1 MGAILSLFS
10 PATPPTPQQAVEKK
24 VADYGKSLDR
34 RIAKRQ
40 KSIVENTS
48 QAKKQVEQEAAD
60 KQQAIEKTVSDPVVK
75 KALQEEAQKVQ
86 MFKTSLIAKRADSD
100 EKVRQAEQA
109 KADAKKAALMQQL
122 KLLQARRAE
131 ALKKRQAAI
140 AKAKAAQEAAMAAA
154 QKASAQTPEQKAAAE
169 KAMKEN
175 EAAIAAA
182 KKVEA
187 DAKAARKEQEKKTA
201 DAEKKL
207 NESIKKEEKAQRAAE
222 EKDKKDRA
230 KYNKQIADAKAK
242 TDREIR
248 EGREFDKKGADYRRT
263 QDAKSKAS
271 QKSMPGSRQSAKQTW
286 KQKLEKRERERKRN
300 TAKYIR
306 RRLTK
311 KDKDEFKKCK
321 TVHAVTRPGYMGTYC
336 KGIVNKFIKAQLV
349 PSNVLIKMIM
359 KKVKGIDYP
368 KSMVDQM
375 KRRSGGGRKR
385 KRPSP
390 SSRQKQYE
398 AGMIRRCGNRN
409 YLRRN
414 KRKCEK
420 FLKKLRSKLGRGGG
434 GGMKYKGRTKPM
446 SWWKR
451 RCRGWAFS
459 RKYRSNC
466 KTARLGP
473 SPSRSGGGGMKFRGR
488 MYPLS
493 WWKRLC
499 RRRRFKSR
507 NRTNC
512 RKAESGGGG
521 SSPPAYMSRSQ
532 AKKILKKCRNYRY
545 KIRNNAKCK
554 QAKKRSRPSVTF
566 PSAAAIAGASWNRAK
581 AKPPPKRKKKYQ
593 LPRSYRPSF
602 QKSRPGRAGANLGRS
617 RPMSAMQRRRSRSR
631 SRGRGRCFSE
641 YTKVTLASG
650 ETKCIK
656 DISLGE
662 QLEGGILVDATM
674 QIKNRTNDPFYRIKS
689 DALND
694 YVYVTGTHHILHGDK
709 YIQVSEHPDAEITD
723 KCDMILYCLVTS
735 THTIPVGEITFW
747 DWEDDLVK
755 A

>member
-60 KQQAIEKTVSDPVVK
+60 KQQAIEKTVSDPVIK

-122 KLLQARRAE
+122 KLLQARRME

-182 KKVEA
+182 KKIEA
-187 DAKAARKEQEKKTA
+187 DAKAARKEQEMKTA
-201 DAEKKL
+201 EAEKKL

-230 KYNKQIADAKAK
+230 KYNKQLAAAKAK
-242 TDREIR
+242 TEKEIR
-248 EGREFDKKGADYRRT
+248 EGRAFDKKGADYRRT
-263 QDAKSKAS
+263 QDAKSRAS
-271 QKSMPGSRQSAKQTW
+271 QKSMPGSRQSAKLSW
-286 KQKLEKRERERKRN
+286 KQKLEKRERERLRN

-311 KDKDEFKKCK
+311 KDKREFKKCSS
-321 TVHAVTRPGYMGTYC
+321 VHAVTRPGYMGTYC

-349 PSNVLIKMIM
+349 PSNVLIKMMM

-368 KSMVDQM
+368 KSMVKQM
-375 KRRSGGGRKR
+375 TKRMLGRFGRKR
-385 KRPSP
+385 KRLLP
-390 SSRQKQYE
+390 SSRRKQYE
-398 AGMIRRCGNRN
+398 AGMIGRCRNRN

-414 KRKCEK
+414 RRKCQK
-420 FLKKLRSKLGRGGG
+420 FLKKAMKLG
-434 GGMKYKGRTKPM
+434 GGMKY
-446 SWWKR
+446 
-451 RCRGWAFS
+451 
-459 RKYRSNC
+459 
-466 KTARLGP
+466 
-473 SPSRSGGGGMKFRGR
+473 RGR
-488 MYPLS
+488 MRPLS

-499 RRRRFKSR
+499 RRWRFKAR
-507 NRTNC
+507 NRRNC
-512 RKAESGGGG
+512 RKAYSGGGG
-521 SSPPAYMSRSQ
+521 SMSRSQ
-532 AKKILKKCRNYRY
+532 AKRILKKCRNFRY
-545 KIRNNAKCK
+545 MVRNKRKCM

-566 PSAAAIAGASWNRAK
+566 PSAAAIAGAAWNVAK

-593 LPRSYRPSF
+593 LPRSYRPSRP
-602 QKSRPGRAGANLGRS
+602 SRSRSRS
-617 RPMSAMQRRRSRSR
+617 RPMSAMQRKRSRSR
-631 SRGRGRCFSE
+631 SRGRGRGRGRCFSE

-689 DALND
+689 EALND

>member
-140 AKAKAAQEAAMAAA
+140 AKAKAAQEAAMMAA

-187 DAKAARKEQEKKTA
+187 DAKAARKEQEMKTA
-201 DAEKKL
+201 EAEKKL
-207 NESIKKEEKAQRAAE
+207 NESIKKEEQAQRAAE

-242 TDREIR
+242 TDKEIR
-248 EGREFDKKGADYRRT
+248 EGRAFNKKGADYRRT
-263 QDAKSKAS
+263 QDAKSRAS
-271 QKSMPGSRQSAKQTW
+271 QKSGPGSRKSAKLSW
-286 KQKLEKRERERKRN
+286 KQQLEKRERERKRN

-306 RRLTK
+306 SRLTR
-311 KDKDEFKKCK
+311 KDRNEFKRCSS
-321 TVHAVTRPGYMGTYC
+321 VHAVTRPGYMGTYC
-336 KGIVNKFIKAQLV
+336 KGIVNKFIKAQMV
-349 PSNVLIKMIM
+349 PSNVLIQMIM
-359 KKVKGIDYP
+359 KNVKGIDYP

-385 KRPSP
+385 KRPPP

-398 AGMIRRCGNRN
+398 AAMIGRCRNRN

-414 KRKCEK
+414 RARCQK
-420 FLKKLRSKLGRGGG
+420 FLKKVRRKLGSP
-434 GGMKYKGRTKPM
+434 GRKIT
-446 SWWKR
+446 
-451 RCRGWAFS
+451 G
-459 RKYRSNC
+459 
-466 KTARLGP
+466 L
-473 SPSRSGGGGMKFRGR
+473 KFRGR
-488 MYPLS
+488 MYPLR
-493 WWKRLC
+493 WWKRMC
-499 RRRRFKSR
+499 RRRLFKSR
-507 NRTNC
+507 NSANC

-521 SSPPAYMSRSQ
+521 SSPPAYMSRSK
-532 AKKILKKCRNYRY
+532 AKSILKKCRNFRY
-545 KIRNNAKCK
+545 KIRNTRLCNM
-554 QAKKRSRPSVTF
+554 AKKRLKPSVTF
-566 PSAAAIAGASWNRAK
+566 PSAAAIASASWNRAK
-581 AKPPPKRKKKYQ
+581 PKRKPPPKRKKKYQ
-593 LPRSYRPSF
+593 MPRSYRPSRP
-602 QKSRPGRAGANLGRS
+602 SRSRSRS
-617 RPMSAMQRRRSRSR
+617 RPMSAMQRKRSRSR

-689 DALND
+689 EALND

>member
-1 MGAILSLFS
+1 M
-10 PATPPTPQQAVEKK
+10 
-24 VADYGKSLDR
+24 
-34 RIAKRQ
+34 
-40 KSIVENTS
+40 
-48 QAKKQVEQEAAD
+48 
-60 KQQAIEKTVSDPVVK
+60 
-75 KALQEEAQKVQ
+75 
-86 MFKTSLIAKRADSD
+86 
-100 EKVRQAEQA
+100 
-109 KADAKKAALMQQL
+109 
-122 KLLQARRAE
+122 
-131 ALKKRQAAI
+131 KKRQAAI
-140 AKAKAAQEAAMAAA
+140 TKAKAAQEAAMAAA

-207 NESIKKEEKAQRAAE
+207 NESVKKEEKAQRAAE
-222 EKDKKDRA
+222 EKDRKDRA

-242 TDREIR
+242 TEKEIS
-248 EGREFDKKGADYRRT
+248 EGKAFDKKGADYRRT
-263 QDAKSKAS
+263 QDAKSRSS
-271 QKSMPGSRQSAKQTW
+271 QKSMPDSRQSAKQTW

-349 PSNVLIKMIM
+349 PSNVLIKMIT

-375 KRRSGGGRKR
+375 KRRSGGRRKR
-385 KRPSP
+385 KPSS
-390 SSRQKQYE
+390 SSRQRQYE

-420 FLKKLRSKLGRGGG
+420 FLKKLRSKLGGG
-434 GGMKYKGRTKPM
+434 
-446 SWWKR
+446 KR
-451 RCRGWAFS
+451 QHLKR
-459 RKYRSNC
+459 
-466 KTARLGP
+466 P
-473 SPSRSGGGGMKFRGR
+473 SGGGMKFRGR

-499 RRRRFKSR
+499 RRPRFKR
-507 NRTNC
+507 RWGTNC

-521 SSPPAYMSRSQ
+521 SAYMSRSQ

-581 AKPPPKRKKKYQ
+581 PKPPPKRKKKYQ
-593 LPRSYRPSF
+593 LPRSYRPSPTRRSP
-602 QKSRPGRAGANLGRS
+602 SRSRS

-631 SRGRGRCFSE
+631 SRGRGRCFSQ
-641 YTKVTLASG
+641 YTKITLASG
-650 ETKCIK
+650 ETKCIN
-656 DISLGE
+656 DIQLGE

-689 DALND
+689 EALND

-723 KCDMILYCLVTS
+723 KCDTILYCLVTS